1 MTITYRTETIK
12 PERAI
17 ELLEGNTHNRDL
29 KQSHV
34 EKLAQIMRLG
44 QWELNGES
52 IKINGT
58 NILDGQHRLWAC
70 VEADVA
76 FTTLV
81 IRGLKKHVQK
91 TVDTGMIRTGAH
103 HFQMEG
109 ETYASLLSHTVAKI
123 MAHDEGCARIRT
135 GVSNIS
141 LEDYLKENPDIREFV
156 NHYGASSMKIMP
168 RAIAAAA
175 HYIFSRIDPEEA
187 DEFMGNVIEG
197 VGLKKETPQ
206 LCLREKL
213 IRDMTAKRKIP
224 ADVKYALVI
233 KAWNLSRKGKKCKR
247 LVFMTGGDKS
257 EPFPRAK

>member
-1 MTITYRTETIK
+1 MTITYKTEVIK
-12 PERAI
+12 PEHAI

-29 KQSHV
+29 KQGHV
-34 EKLAQIMRLG
+34 ERLAQIMRLG

-91 TVDTGMIRTGAH
+91 TIDTGMIRTGAH

-109 ETYASLLSHTVAKI
+109 ETYASLLSHTVAKL
-123 MAHDEGCARIRT
+123 MAHEEGCARIRT

-141 LEDYLKENPDIREFV
+141 LEDYLNAHPVIREYV
-156 NHYGASSMKIMP
+156 NHYGATNQKIMP
-168 RAIAAAA
+168 RAIAAAS
-175 HYIFSRIDPEEA
+175 HYLFARLDSEEA
-187 DEFMGNVIEG
+187 DEFMGSVIEG

-213 IRDMTAKRKIP
+213 IRDMTSKRKIP
-224 ADVKYALVI
+224 ADIKFALVI
-233 KAWNLSRKGKKCKR
+233 KAWNIHRKGGKCKR
-247 LVFMTGGDKS
+247 LQFMTGEKS